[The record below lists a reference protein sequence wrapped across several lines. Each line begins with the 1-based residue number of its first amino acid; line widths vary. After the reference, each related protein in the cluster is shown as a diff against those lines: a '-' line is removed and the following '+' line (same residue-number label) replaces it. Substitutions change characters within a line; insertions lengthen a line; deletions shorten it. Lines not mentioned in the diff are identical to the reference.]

1 MLEAQAQKDDE
12 GVHHSLEFQKEENL
26 TGTVTCCHVVIF
38 ISDTSLLCFILTL
51 TWQARDK
58 VNKQKQK
65 LQQDTHEQPA
75 KQAR

>member
-38 ISDTSLLCFILTL
+38 ISDTSLFCALF
-51 TWQARDK
+51 
-58 VNKQKQK
+58 
-65 LQQDTHEQPA
+65 
-75 KQAR
+75 